1 MKKNWVVTIGREFCS
16 GGLEVAQKLSER
28 LGVPYYDRDI
38 VDHAVEITNLSREI
52 VEENEEKGARRG
64 ESYVPSFYR
73 EDPTLVLP
81 VHARIYTAQCDA
93 IRRFAGRGSCV
104 MVGRC
109 ADYVLG
115 ECANVVDVVSVFI
128 RADLEKRV
136 QRAMRIYQVSEVEA
150 RKGVLKTDKI
160 RAKYYNAH
168 TGRDWGS
175 IGNYSLI
182 VDTGEFG
189 TDGAAGIIAAA
200 VAELESREKGE
211 L

>member
-1 MKKNWVVTIGREFCS
+1 MKKGWVVTIGREFCS

-38 VDHAVEITNLSREI
+38 VDHAVEITNLSRDT

-64 ESYVPSFYR
+64 ETYVPSFYR

-93 IRRFAGRGSCV
+93 IRRFAGRGPCV

-115 ECANVVDVVSVFI
+115 ECANVVNVVSVFI
-128 RADLEKRV
+128 RADLE
-136 QRAMRIYQVSEVEA
+136 
-150 RKGVLKTDKI
+150 
-160 RAKYYNAH
+160 
-168 TGRDWGS
+168 
-175 IGNYSLI
+175 
-182 VDTGEFG
+182 
-189 TDGAAGIIAAA
+189 
-200 VAELESREKGE
+200 
-211 L
+211 